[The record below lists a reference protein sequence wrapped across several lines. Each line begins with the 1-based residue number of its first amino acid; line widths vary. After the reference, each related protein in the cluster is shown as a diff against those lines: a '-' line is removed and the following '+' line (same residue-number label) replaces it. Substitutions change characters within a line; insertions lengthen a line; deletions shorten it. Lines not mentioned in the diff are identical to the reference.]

1 MKTLNVDGHAVAM
14 QLWDTAGQERFRSI
28 AKSYFRKVDGV
39 VLLYDVTCEN
49 SFMDI
54 REWMEN
60 IEESSSKDIPVII
73 CGNKTDLRPDC
84 IAKGMPVISKRQGER
99 LAKSFNAMFIE
110 TSAKSG
116 TNVQDAC
123 LEMAR

>member
-1 MKTLNVDGHAVAM
+1 
-14 QLWDTAGQERFRSI
+14 
-28 AKSYFRKVDGV
+28 
-39 VLLYDVTCEN
+39 
-49 SFMDI
+49 MDI

-123 LEMAR
+123 LEMARYLSSLEDNEIKNQTLKLDEENKSEKKKPCCAK